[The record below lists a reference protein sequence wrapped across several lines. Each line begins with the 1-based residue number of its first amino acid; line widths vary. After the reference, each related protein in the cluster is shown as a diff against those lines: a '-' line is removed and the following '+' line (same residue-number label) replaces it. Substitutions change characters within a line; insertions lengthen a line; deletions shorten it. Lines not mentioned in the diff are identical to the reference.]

1 MAHFAQIDDNNV
13 VVNILTVP
21 DEQQSRG
28 QDYLANDLQL
38 GGRWIQT
45 SYNGNV
51 RKMYAGVGYIYNEEF
66 DFFLPPKPYPSW
78 ELDTYLRKWTPPVV
92 RPENVEGKVWIWDEE
107 NGEWNQEDLPTPII
121 S

>member
-1 MAHFAQIDDNNV
+1 MAHFAQIDDNNI

-28 QDYLANDLQL
+28 HEYLANDLQL

-51 RKMYAGVGYIYNEEF
+51 RKMFAGIGYIYNEEF

-78 ELDTYLRKWTPPVV
+78 ELDTYLSGFHLSLDQKIP
-92 RPENVEGKVWIWDEE
+92 KVWFGYGMRIFY
-107 NGEWNQEDLPTPII
+107 NGEKKFYQLY